1 MATAMNAY
9 DDEVVPGDFGS
20 GNPGARRHESRLR
33 VRVMHKHEIGIT
45 MRGRRQR
52 LTSALSDD
60 MHLASGAPAAGREAD
75 LPLQRR

>member
-20 GNPGARRHESRLR
+20 GDPVACRHESRLR
-33 VRVMHKHEIGIT
+33 VRVTHKHQTGVT

-60 MHLASGAPAAGREAD
+60 MHLASGR
-75 LPLQRR
+75 Q